1 MRHYNNLARTLRAV
15 AAIAAVGAMTFAG
28 CTKVDDTLGSNL
40 IPDDQQ
46 MKAGYLSLGGQYFAG
61 VSKGE
66 LNPRRYVETRL
77 FQTDSIVSSNISYG
91 YMGSMLNDTFGL
103 RTAGF
108 LSQYISYYK
117 VDSGYFGFRP
127 IFDSVQLLLSVGSY
141 GKDTLTAQRYNVYEV
156 IDNSYL
162 TQKPIASGKTER
174 DTVFYLGFDP
184 VASGA
189 VGSDVLFSFTF
200 PDGVSTGPATTA
212 VTMEPT
218 TKGRA
223 FIERLMLLQGKYAG
237 DYSIYSVDSLEYWVD
252 TFKGLYI
259 VPAEEQTTAGKGNIY
274 ALSLDASGFSVYGRN
289 RVEADPTLIKDT
301 IGMIFYFYDS
311 YSTEHGN
318 VSVNTIR
325 HDYSQ
330 AATPGFAIADAMETN
345 PDRPLNTRVYVEGM
359 GGVVT
364 EISFTGEFFEEL
376 EARIAAANL
385 SDGQDYKTM
394 AFNQVRMSL
403 YFEGSNYDWQNLND
417 AGKMIDRMN
426 VAQSRL
432 GLYTDYKT
440 LTGVADYAYLYET
453 QYDMTLAYDGYINR
467 SQGCYVMDI
476 TAHVQEL
483 WNGYRKVVAETP
495 AGQEVDMDKVKNRR
509 IYLAPE
515 AYGLYTQ
522 QYSVVQG
529 MTPDAGELTAQDAPI
544 RLDISYTLIK

>member
-61 VSKGE
+61 ASKGE